1 MSDLQTYTIVAAV
14 VVAAA
19 AIALQT
25 VLLFALY
32 RSSRAQRE
40 QLTQLAAKL
49 EPLAERSQQVL
60 EDVRKQAGEVTARIT
75 EVLELS
81 RKQLARADDFF
92 EEVVGRARA
101 QMSRVEMVLDDAM
114 GRFQETFALLNRS
127 VLQPLKQ
134 LNGITLGV
142 RAALAAL
149 FGERRTTVERAT
161 HDEEMFI

>member
-14 VVAAA
+14 VVAAV

-40 QLTQLAAKL
+40 QLAQMAAKI

-60 EDVRKQAGEVTARIT
+60 EEARKQVAEITARVN
-75 EVLELS
+75 EVLTLS
-81 RKQLARADDFF
+81 RKQLARADEFL
-92 EEVVGRARA
+92 EEAVSRARA
-101 QMSRVEMVLDDAM
+101 QISRVEMVLDDAA
-114 GRFQETFALLNRS
+114 GRFQETFAMLNRA
-127 VLQPLKQ
+127 VLQPLRQ
-134 LNGITLGV
+134 LHGITMGV
-142 RAALAAL
+142 RATLAAL

>member
-1 MSDLQTYTIVAAV
+1 

-32 RSSRAQRE
+32 RASRAQRE
-40 QLTQLAAKL
+40 QLTQLAAKI
-49 EPLAERSQQVL
+49 EPLAERSQQVI
-60 EDVRKQAGEVTARIT
+60 EDVRKQVGDVTARLS

-81 RKQLARADDFF
+81 RKQLTRADHFM
-92 EEVVGRARA
+92 EEAVDRARA

-114 GRFQETFALLNRS
+114 SRFQETFAMLNRA
-127 VLQPLKQ
+127 VLQPLRQ
-134 LNGITLGV
+134 LHGITLGV
-142 RAALAAL
+142 RATLAAL